1 MTLSHKGRWFSGP
14 FASCTYTHIMV
25 SLWTLPLPGGGSLL
39 GLYLYRPL
47 KNFIINIFILSLTH
61 TTISTEIQQTTPSSF
76 SQTTFT
82 GSDFHFVWK
91 HWHDAKNPFIV
102 IRIYATVVP
111 KQKQTRDL
119 LAFWN
124 GNTYSLSVQHQIVQ
138 KSSRCFWWNWGI
150 GLWSFWCIFEIV
162 QCNAKVFVQFVASY
176 LMQWEGVF

>member
-1 MTLSHKGRWFSGP
+1 MDSPPAWWWKLTRTIS
-14 FASCTYTHIMV
+14 
-25 SLWTLPLPGGGSLL
+25 
-39 GLYLYRPL
+39 RPL

-61 TTISTEIQQTTPSSF
+61 TAISTEIQQTTPSSF

-91 HWHDAKNPFIV
+91 HWSDAKNPFIV

-124 GNTYSLSVQHQIVQ
+124 GNTYSLSVHQHQIVQ

-150 GLWSFWCIFEIV
+150 GLGSFWCISERP
-162 QCNAKVFVQFVASY
+162 
-176 LMQWEGVF
+176 MQREGIWTICSIILDAMGRCFLKKGVWH